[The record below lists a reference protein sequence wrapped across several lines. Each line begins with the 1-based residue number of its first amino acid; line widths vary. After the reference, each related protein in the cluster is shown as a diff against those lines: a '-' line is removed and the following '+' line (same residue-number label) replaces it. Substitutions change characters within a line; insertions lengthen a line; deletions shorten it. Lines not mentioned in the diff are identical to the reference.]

1 VAARP
6 KQLSVTEIK
15 RLIRDPYA
23 IYARHVLGL
32 RPLDSLMQAPDALLR
47 GIVTHDVLE
56 DFIKG
61 VRDDPNALTEDRLMA
76 LADTVLAQKV
86 PWPEMRV
93 LWKARLARAA
103 PWFVSSEKDR
113 RAAAL
118 PLVFE
123 QKGAAQLPDL
133 GFTLTVKADRID
145 QDASG
150 ALHIYDYKTGTL
162 PSKDEQ
168 RYFDKQ
174 LLLEAA
180 MAERGA
186 FIGLDPA
193 PVAKAAYIGVG
204 STRKEQPAPLD
215 EEPPEKVWQEFAAL
229 IRAYSS
235 PTQGYTSRRALFKDA
250 DKGDYDQLA
259 RFGEWDA
266 TQEPTPED
274 LT

>member
-1 VAARP
+1 
-6 KQLSVTEIK
+6 LSVTEIK

-32 RPLDSLMQAPDALLR
+32 RPLDSMMQAPDALLR

-56 DFIKG
+56 SFIKG
-61 VRDDPNALTEDRLMA
+61 VMDDPDTLTEDRLME
-76 LADTVLAQKV
+76 LAESVLAQKV

-93 LWKARLARAA
+93 LWRARLARAA
-103 PWFVSSEKDR
+103 PWFISSEKDR

-118 PLVFE
+118 PILFE
-123 QKGAAQLPDL
+123 QKGAAQLPEL

-145 QDASG
+145 QDEGG
-150 ALHIYDYKTGTL
+150 ALHIYDYKTGSL

-180 MAERGA
+180 LAERGA
-186 FIGLDPA
+186 FEGLDPA

-204 STRKEQPAPLD
+204 STRKEQLAPLD
-215 EEPPEKVWQEFAAL
+215 EEPPEKVWQAFSAL

-235 PTQGYTSRRALFKDA
+235 PTQGYTSRRAVFKEG

-266 TQEPTPED
+266 TQDPTPED